1 MLRFHKGLVDLM
13 VPIANLRPTEDNPNN
28 GDVDEVVASMLRWGV
43 YAPIIA
49 NEADGRIIAGHTR
62 YAALME
68 LGAKMAPVV
77 WAQPATD
84 MEHLGMLMGD
94 NRIARLA
101 RMDEARELE
110 AMRQLA
116 ESDKGLVG
124 SGYDDRD
131 IDRLAA
137 RLLKNEMDPIEVGL
151 MGGSGKERLIHEIEC
166 PACHHT
172 WVRGQ
177 GVDEE

>member
-1 MLRFHKGLVDLM
+1 MLRFHKGLMDLM
-13 VPIANLRPTEDNPNN
+13 VPINNLRPTEDNPNN

-68 LGAKMAPVV
+68 LGAKMVPVV
-77 WAQPATD
+77 WAQPTD
-84 MEHLGMLMGD
+84 DTEHLGMLLGD

-101 RMDEARELE
+101 RMDETLELE

-116 ESDKGLVG
+116 ESDKGLTG
-124 SGYDDRD
+124 SGYIDLD
-131 IDRLAA
+131 IERLAA
-137 RLLKNEMDPIEVGL
+137 RLLKEQMEPLQINL
-151 MGGSGKERLIHEIEC
+151 GGSGPERLIHEIEC
-166 PACHHT
+166 PECHHV

-177 GVDEE
+177 GVNDE